1 MQDILMPNEDFEPSE
16 DCERVLEVLKE
27 NRKTGKPWGR
37 TNPRYIID
45 ETGLEKPNVE
55 YYLRRLN
62 DAGWIQKI
70 ARGLYEFVDDPRK
83 D

>member
-1 MQDILMPNEDFEPSE
+1 MPNEDFEPSE
-16 DCERVLEVLKE
+16 DCERVLEVFKE
-27 NRKTGKPWGR
+27 NRKTGKTWGR

>member
-16 DCERVLEVLKE
+16 DCERVLEVFKE

-45 ETGLEKPNVE
+45 ETGQRNQMSNTTYDV
-55 YYLRRLN
+55 
-62 DAGWIQKI
+62 
-70 ARGLYEFVDDPRK
+70 
-83 D
+83 